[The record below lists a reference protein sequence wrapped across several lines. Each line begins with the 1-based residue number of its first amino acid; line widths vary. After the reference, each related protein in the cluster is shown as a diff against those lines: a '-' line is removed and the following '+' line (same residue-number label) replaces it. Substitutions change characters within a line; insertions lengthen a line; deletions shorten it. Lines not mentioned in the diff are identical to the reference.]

1 MKTLC
6 SVLVIIFVA
15 RLCACD
21 SINNSKKSLLNS
33 TAENLVKTSKFSVS
47 NTSTSNIN
55 NARKSARNEALH
67 IHYASIQLDKFVR
80 NLKLYISETHFKY
93 PVFETSVAELK
104 ASFSGIAEL
113 YEHVIPCPENL
124 TRQIEHAS
132 AFFKAM
138 LAANKHMTNGVSLED
153 PFHRLLSDLHEL
165 KLSVL
170 AMLDSHGSPDVR
182 IYNYFEKVD
191 GLKRRSYWLERSIS
205 ELGNAPLYVVMEM
218 HSLFESTEN
227 ALNLLAHR
235 VPKPQW

>member
-6 SVLVIIFVA
+6 SMVVAIFVA

-21 SINNSKKSLLNS
+21 SINNSKKSSLNS
-33 TAENLVKTSKFSVS
+33 RAESSIKTLEFSVS
-47 NTSTSNIN
+47 NTSIPNIN
-55 NARKSARNEALH
+55 NARKSARNEALY
-67 IHYASIQLDKFVR
+67 IHYASIQLNKFVR
-80 NLKLYISETHFKY
+80 NLKLYIPETHFRY
-93 PVFETSVAELK
+93 PVFETQVAELK

-113 YEHVIPCPENL
+113 YQHVIPCPENL

-138 LAANKHMTNGVSLED
+138 LAANKHMTNGVSLEG

-191 GLKRRSYWLERSIS
+191 GLKRRSYHLKRSIS
-205 ELGNAPLYVVMEM
+205 EVRIAPLYVVMEM
-218 HSLFESTEN
+218 HSLSESTEN

>member
-6 SVLVIIFVA
+6 SMVVAIFVA

-21 SINNSKKSLLNS
+21 SINNPKKNSLNS
-33 TAENLVKTSKFSVS
+33 KAENFIKTSELSVS
-47 NTSTSNIN
+47 NITIPNLN

-80 NLKLYISETHFKY
+80 NLKLYISETHFK
-93 PVFETSVAELK
+93 FETQVAELK

-132 AFFKAM
+132 AFFRAM

-205 ELGNAPLYVVMEM
+205 EVRIALLYVVMEM

-235 VPKPQW
+235 APKPQW

>member
-1 MKTLC
+1 MKTLY
-6 SVLVIIFVA
+6 SVLVAIFVA

-21 SINNSKKSLLNS
+21 SINNSKQSSLNS
-33 TAENLVKTSKFSVS
+33 RAESSIETSKFSVS

-93 PVFETSVAELK
+93 PVFETQVAELK

-132 AFFKAM
+132 AFF
-138 LAANKHMTNGVSLED
+138 
-153 PFHRLLSDLHEL
+153 
-165 KLSVL
+165 
-170 AMLDSHGSPDVR
+170 
-182 IYNYFEKVD
+182 
-191 GLKRRSYWLERSIS
+191 
-205 ELGNAPLYVVMEM
+205 
-218 HSLFESTEN
+218 
-227 ALNLLAHR
+227 
-235 VPKPQW
+235 